1 MGLMG
6 LINMTLNNG
15 NAPNMNRI
23 VNMNRN
29 RNANPNQNTVNNDV
43 NKVCDAKVERVDH
56 PGNIRTNA
64 SATMKWHIRNCGN
77 AQFGDR
83 CKLAFVSGD
92 GLLVSHYN
100 IPNAKPSELVQV
112 SMSFNAFSTP
122 GTYET
127 NFRLCS
133 NGKQFGPHLI
143 VKINV
148 MDPNKMMMRPPPQQ
162 QQAQYQHN
170 RNNSN
175 QPPSHWGQQQRPT
188 PQTRQQP
195 MNYYQQQSPPQQQ
208 PMPPPQRKIQP
219 RPRPRPQ
226 PQPQIQPKP
235 QIQRRPEPK
244 PQPQPVA
251 IKKASPKPVVD
262 AYRGP
267 RFEEPT
273 SLFQD
278 GDDDQSKDKSKE
290 KKGWFGWGK
299 KKGDVKKES
308 TLKCLCGATLIY
320 LDVKQ
325 AYKGKKVYC
334 DICSKVCKQSIF
346 HCPSGDIKAHPGGF
360 DLCYQCGGSQVAKQP
375 NPSPTEMMMSTDKGH
390 ASAAS
395 SNVHAYGAYPAL
407 KPSAP
412 PAPLSSPDKNK
423 KAASSS
429 SDNYDPNFV
438 YPSQLKQLLDMG
450 FDKDKARRLLL
461 KNRGNMSQVLAQ
473 LIS

>member
-1 MGLMG
+1 MG
-6 LINMTLNNG
+6 LIDLVNSGPNTMNINRNV
-15 NAPNMNRI
+15 NA
-23 VNMNRN
+23 VNRN
-29 RNANPNQNTVNNDV
+29 RNAKQVSKDV
-43 NKVCDAKVERVDH
+43 NLVCDAKVERVSH

-77 AQFGDR
+77 RPFGDR

-100 IPNAKPSELVQV
+100 IPNAKPSELVEV

-143 VKINV
+143 VKIAV
-148 MDPNKMMMRPPPQQ
+148 MDPSKMMMPRPPQQRQPPPQY
-162 QQAQYQHN
+162 QAN
-170 RNNSN
+170 RNTPNG
-175 QPPSHWGQQQRPT
+175 QPPSHWGHQQQ
-188 PQTRQQP
+188 
-195 MNYYQQQSPPQQQ
+195 QQQQLRPPTRSQQSMNNFNYPRQPQQ
-208 PMPPPQRKIQP
+208 PMPPPQRNVQPRVQPQPQP
-219 RPRPRPQ
+219 RPRA
-226 PQPQIQPKP
+226 QIQPKP
-235 QIQRRPEPK
+235 QPKPK
-244 PQPQPVA
+244 PQPIERKSEPKPEP
-251 IKKASPKPVVD
+251 IRKASTSPIESS
-262 AYRGP
+262 YRGP

-278 GDDDQSKDKSKE
+278 GDDDQSTDKGKE

-346 HCPSGDIKAHPGGF
+346 HCPSGDIKAHPGVF

-390 ASAAS
+390 SSAVS

-438 YPSQLKQLLDMG
+438 YPSQLKQLLD
-450 FDKDKARRLLL
+450 L
-461 KNRGNMSQVLAQ
+461 
-473 LIS
+473 